1 MEIKVC
7 GLKIPS
13 NVESILQLGIHYV
26 GFIFY
31 EDSPRNMDLPPE
43 AFTGFDKL
51 HSKTVKKV
59 GVFVNAKIE
68 FILEKVKAYQLD
80 YVQLHGDENVFYC
93 SKLKGK
99 GIKIIKAFS
108 VDEDFIFTQTEAFQY
123 YCDYFLFDTKGKNRG
138 GNGVVFEWRILERYK
153 GKTPFFLS
161 GGIKPELAGKIKKL
175 DYPMLAALDLN
186 SGFEIEPGYKNV
198 QVISDFINDLNT
210 ERVGDWGGS
219 R

>member
-1 MEIKVC
+1 MIVKVC
-7 GLKIPS
+7 GMRDISNIKALIP
-13 NVESILQLGIHYV
+13 LQVDWMGL
-26 GFIFY
+26 IFY
-31 EDSPRNMDLPPE
+31 RKSKRFIGDEDPQKYKSL
-43 AFTGFDKL
+43 AIT
-51 HSKTVKKV
+51 KV
-59 GVFVNAKIE
+59 GVFVNSPKKE
-68 FILEKVKAYQLD
+68 LLEKVDQFGLD
-80 YVQLHGDENVFYC
+80 YVQLHGDESVFYC
-93 SKLKGK
+93 QEIQAAGVKV
-99 GIKIIKAFS
+99 IKAFAI
-108 VDEDFIFTQTEAFQY
+108 DEHFNFNNLRSFTFS
-123 YCDYFLFDTKGKNRG
+123 CDYFLFDTKGKKRG